1 MRSGT
6 HPPRVDR
13 PASRAPTRS
22 GRYSRNSD
30 TDSGEE
36 DGPSGVTA
44 VLGEDRPGRLWG
56 KASFSHTRTPCDDA
70 STGGRRNKCAKC
82 GDCRSL
88 VHTVPQGARTA
99 GDDFAGTGGLPER
112 RRLGSSLGSPGPGSR
127 CHAQDG
133 EARWPGGTCPRK
145 GCRSGPSRLV
155 RSRLLLHGW
164 LIKQKQYSSMPPE
177 PSPGARKCS
186 LSTMWLWP
194 PTTDR

>member
-112 RRLGSSLGSPGPGSR
+112 RRLGSSLGSPGPSSR
-127 CHAQDG
+127 CHAR
-133 EARWPGGTCPRK
+133 ARSPSDQWGRVFRGQNADTRVTSSLRRRRASRK
-145 GCRSGPSRLV
+145 TRSGTP
-155 RSRLLLHGW
+155 
-164 LIKQKQYSSMPPE
+164 
-177 PSPGARKCS
+177 
-186 LSTMWLWP
+186 
-194 PTTDR
+194 